1 MAQSHIEWTEMT
13 WNPTTGCDKVSA
25 GCKFC
30 YAEVMTRRLKAMGVD
45 KYKEGF
51 KIKVHRNALKIP
63 YSWKSSKTVFVNS
76 MSDLFHKDVPLSFIT
91 RVFDVMNDNPQHV
104 FQVLTKRSDLLLKY
118 NKSLKWGNNIWMG
131 VSVENDKVLNRIDD
145 LRQTDAK
152 VKFLSCEPLIG
163 PLFNMNLEN
172 IDWAI
177 VGGESGPKARPME
190 EIWVWDIKQQ
200 CQEAGVAFFFK
211 QWGGVRKS
219 RTGRILGGRT
229 YDEMP
234 IARNTVANNSY
245 T

>member
-1 MAQSHIEWTEMT
+1 
-13 WNPTTGCDKVSA
+13 
-25 GCKFC
+25 
-30 YAEVMTRRLKAMGVD
+30 
-45 KYKEGF
+45 
-51 KIKVHRNALKIP
+51 
-63 YSWKSSKTVFVNS
+63 